1 MLVQQTHP
9 MIRRL
14 ILLLAA
20 SVLPALCQT
29 EGPVK
34 KSEKELQVRL
44 LAEQFPPELGKVVL
58 QFEKTQSEAIEL
70 PTNRLSDPVAVPSR
84 GMNLRLLDKAVT
96 LCPIKLPDEGKAFA
110 VILVTAKPSGF
121 KPIVVRTDDPSF
133 KAGDVLFINRSEK
146 TILGKLGTTPLV
158 IKPNE
163 SAKSRPTGAVENTYY
178 DIAFAIREQAG
189 DKLISS
195 SRWPVENDLRSYL
208 FFFTNAE
215 GRTTFRSVDEY
226 LDAKKAQ

>member
-1 MLVQQTHP
+1 
-9 MIRRL
+9 MIVRSILLIASL
-14 ILLLAA
+14 IL
-20 SVLPALCQT
+20 PAIAQT
-29 EGPVK
+29 ESPPK
-34 KSEKELQVRL
+34 KSDKDIQVRL
-44 LAEQFPPELGKVVL
+44 LAEQFPPELGKVVF
-58 QFEKTQSEAIEL
+58 QFEKTQSDAVEL
-70 PTNRLSDPVAVPSR
+70 PTNRLSDPVAVPVRS
-84 GMNLRLLDKAVT
+84 MNLRLLDKPVALCQIT
-96 LCPIKLPDEGKAFA
+96 LPEEGKAFA

-158 IKPNE
+158 LKPNE
-163 SAKSRPTGAVENTYY
+163 TAKSRPTGAVENTYY

-189 DKLISS
+189 DKLVSS

-226 LDAKKAQ
+226 LEVRKSQ